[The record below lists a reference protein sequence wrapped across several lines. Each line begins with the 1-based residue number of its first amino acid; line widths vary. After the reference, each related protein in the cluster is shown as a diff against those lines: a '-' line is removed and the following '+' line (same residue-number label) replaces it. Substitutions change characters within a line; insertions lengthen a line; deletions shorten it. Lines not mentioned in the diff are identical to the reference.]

1 MFKALSAQG
10 VSLENSLL
18 VGFKGLDREGFGWGI
33 KGLAVT
39 LFILST
45 VISRAHSVTMQI
57 VKFLRWRHL

>member
-45 VISRAHSVTMQI
+45 VISRAHSALAEPGGRRTS
-57 VKFLRWRHL
+57 

>member
-1 MFKALSAQG
+1 MRVKGGPLG

-39 LFILST
+39 VYSLGL
-45 VISRAHSVTMQI
+45 I
-57 VKFLRWRHL
+57 VHMGKFYSF